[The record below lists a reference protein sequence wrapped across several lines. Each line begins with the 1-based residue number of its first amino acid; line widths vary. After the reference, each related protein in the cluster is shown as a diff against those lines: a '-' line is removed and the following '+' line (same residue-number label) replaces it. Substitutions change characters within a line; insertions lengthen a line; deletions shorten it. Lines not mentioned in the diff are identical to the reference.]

1 MPAPGFEPTSLR
13 ALAAHAATVLQV
25 AVMVLHPAMARAD
38 ETSGKSSNATPRVFA
53 RGLDRPEAVA
63 PIGDDAV
70 LVAERSGRVLLL
82 DGPTRSDLG
91 TIDVAG
97 STVFYVPERPYTEG
111 LKDLIAAP
119 GQPGAFFWC
128 MTTGTAEA
136 VRWTVGR
143 ARIGTGHG
151 QPAMANEVVWQ
162 SEPQP
167 WTRSSPPPFSG
178 CRLAAEGDD
187 IIVAMGANNRAA
199 GDGRIMRVSASN
211 AHAPRVVSTGHRNPS
226 GLVLMSGTLLE
237 VEHGPKGG
245 DELNIIIPGNDY
257 GWPAVSKGDPD
268 DQEHLGFART
278 RSGSIDPIAAWTPA
292 ISPSSMTDWNGKL
305 YVGMLKGA
313 GVIELTV
320 DGNNVLSQKRIL
332 QTSERVRDV
341 RAGPNFKGLWVLT
354 DGPNASL
361 LQFTPAR

>member
-1 MPAPGFEPTSLR
+1 MQPWPCKSPSWLCTLPSSGQTRPPAK
-13 ALAAHAATVLQV
+13 A
-25 AVMVLHPAMARAD
+25 
-38 ETSGKSSNATPRVFA
+38 ATPRIFA

-82 DGPTRSDLG
+82 DGSTRSDLG
-91 TIDVAG
+91 AIVVAG

-119 GQPGAFFWC
+119 GQPGTFFWC

-143 ARIGTGHG
+143 ARIGTGRG

-178 CRLAAEGDD
+178 CRLAAEGGD
-187 IIVAMGANNRAA
+187 IIVAMGANDRAA
-199 GDGRIMRVSASN
+199 GSGRIMRISASN

-226 GLVLMSGTLLE
+226 GLALMSGTLWE

-245 DELNIIIPGNDY
+245 DELNAIVPGNDY

-268 DQEHLGFART
+268 DQEHQGFERT
-278 RSGSIDPIAAWTPA
+278 WSGP
-292 ISPSSMTDWNGKL
+292 L
-305 YVGMLKGA
+305 
-313 GVIELTV
+313 
-320 DGNNVLSQKRIL
+320 R
-332 QTSERVRDV
+332 RD
-341 RAGPNFKGLWVLT
+341 R
-354 DGPNASL
+354 
-361 LQFTPAR
+361 